1 MSPEEF
7 ELYRATMN
15 AKLMDQNNLVLKR
28 LFSLDAQTYSEGAL
42 SVKTKE
48 LLGLV
53 SSMVLRCDDCI
64 KYHLEKCF
72 NEGVTDEEMNEVFM
86 IANHVS
92 MVVQGC
98 RPGHG
103 GESLGGHEF
112 FDALDEPTFTLV
124 EQWSGHVTTRR

>member
-1 MSPEEF
+1 MNPEEF

-53 SSMVLRCDDCI
+53 SSMVLRCDDCVQI
-64 KYHLEKCF
+64 
-72 NEGVTDEEMNEVFM
+72 GR
-86 IANHVS
+86 AHV
-92 MVVQGC
+92 
-98 RPGHG
+98 
-103 GESLGGHEF
+103 
-112 FDALDEPTFTLV
+112 
-124 EQWSGHVTTRR
+124 